1 MRPKNAEDACRVH
14 IAKILHRSLV
24 TQLVDQHMF
33 KESLRCSLLCDIILS
48 KQKISNTFSKV
59 NVMLFLIICCFLIV
73 KLKPYR
79 EYHFSVVDI
88 FTAWTI

>member
-59 NVMLFLIICCFLIV
+59 NVMLFFNNLLFS
-73 KLKPYR
+73 YR
-79 EYHFSVVDI
+79 EVETVS
-88 FTAWTI
+88 